1 MFLAASGVFVL
12 LHLRGDPT
20 LLLVPMDASPQFI
33 AQIRH
38 GMGFDRP
45 VPVQYALY
53 MQRVVLHAD
62 FGQSLR
68 QPVPALSLVLTAAP
82 NSLLLTTTSL
92 GAAVLVGVPLGIV
105 SATRP
110 ASLLDR
116 LGTGLAVFFQSIPD
130 FWLGLTLIIIFAVRA
145 HVLPT
150 GGFSSWRS
158 LVLPALTLAAYSL
171 GNVTRLSRSGYV
183 SELSKEYVRT
193 ARAKGLTEAAIH
205 LRHVL
210 RNAAVPVITI
220 VALQFG
226 ALFGGA
232 VIAETVFAWP
242 GLGRLLGDAIA
253 FRDFPVVTAAVTV
266 AAVGVAGANL
276 LADLAYL
283 FVNPTIRFSS

>member
-20 LLLVPMDASPQFI
+20 LLLVPMDASPQFV
-33 AQIRH
+33 AQVRH
-38 GMGFDRP
+38 AMGFDRP
-45 VPVQYALY
+45 LPVQYAMY
-53 MQRVVLHAD
+53 MERVVLRAD
-62 FGQSLR
+62 FGRSLR
-68 QPVPALSLVLTAAP
+68 QPVPALSLVLSAAP
-82 NSLLLTTTSL
+82 NSLLLALTSL
-92 GAAVLVGVPLGIV
+92 GTAVVVGVPLGIAG
-105 SATRP
+105 ATRP
-110 ASLLDR
+110 TSLLDR
-116 LGTGLAVFFQSIPD
+116 LATGFAVFFQSIPE
-130 FWLGLTLIIIFAVRA
+130 FWLGLTLIILFAVRA

-150 GGFSSWRS
+150 GGFASWRS
-158 LVLPALTLAAYSL
+158 LVLPAFTLAAYSL

-193 ARAKGLTEAAIH
+193 ARAKGLTEGAIH
-205 LRHVL
+205 RRHVL

-242 GLGRLLGDAIA
+242 GLGRLLVEAIA
-253 FRDFPVVTAAVTV
+253 FRDFPVVTAAVTI
-266 AAVGVAGANL
+266 AAAGVASANL
-276 LADLAYL
+276 LADLAYV